1 MEAGLHTFV
10 LSVSEWVEQTNAV
23 GLYVKRGKY
32 GGTYAHRDI
41 AFEFAS
47 AISPVFKLYLIKEF
61 QRLKENE
68 NRKEE
73 IEWTASRLL
82 SKNNYLIQT
91 DAIKN
96 YLVPQIDYRE
106 NLQWLVYAE
115 EADIL
120 NAAETIKLID

>member
-73 IEWTASRLL
+73 IEWIASRLL

>member
-47 AISPVFKLYLIKEF
+47 AISSVFKLYLIKEF